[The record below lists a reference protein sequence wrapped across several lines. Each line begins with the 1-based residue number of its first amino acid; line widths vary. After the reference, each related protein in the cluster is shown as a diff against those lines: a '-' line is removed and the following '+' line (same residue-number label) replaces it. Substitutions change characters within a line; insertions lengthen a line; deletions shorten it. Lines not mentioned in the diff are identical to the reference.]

1 MPYPTKNYSFSKKIC
16 IGESPKFILNGTVLY
31 KFLPMNTQ
39 TDTELSPA
47 DVDNQQGQKLTD
59 SSEIGNQ
66 ILDKLDHLESGLD
79 SLGDI
84 FEQRLTYDKEKE
96 KAFDLLYTELQALK
110 ENSAFDSVK
119 SLYLDLILL
128 LDRVE
133 NIKESITDDKIENRS
148 DSIKNILTSVSE
160 EVLEILLRQQIE
172 VIQTVSGT
180 PFNPSCQ
187 KAIQTQE
194 TDVESENNKVFS
206 IVRRGFHY
214 GNRILRPEEVIVS
227 KYHRA

>member
-1 MPYPTKNYSFSKKIC
+1 MNNQAYPEIPP
-16 IGESPKFILNGTVLY
+16 IDVHPEESLTNPEAEDQVLN
-31 KFLPMNTQ
+31 
-39 TDTELSPA
+39 
-47 DVDNQQGQKLTD
+47 KLNNL
-59 SSEIGNQ
+59 EAQ
-66 ILDKLDHLESGLD
+66 LESLNH
-79 SLGDI
+79 I

-96 KAFDLLYTELQALK
+96 KAFDLLYTELQSLK

-133 NIKESITDDKIENRS
+133 HIKESITDDKLEDQS
-148 DSIKNILTSVSE
+148 DSIKNILASVSE

-172 VIQTVSGT
+172 VMQTLPGT
-180 PFNPSCQ
+180 PFNPSYQ

-194 TDVESENNKVFS
+194 TNIESENNQVFS

>member
-1 MPYPTKNYSFSKKIC
+1 
-16 IGESPKFILNGTVLY
+16 
-31 KFLPMNTQ
+31 MNTQ

-47 DVDNQQGQKLTD
+47 DVDNQQSQKLRD

-66 ILDKLDHLESGLD
+66 ILDKLDHLQSGLD

-172 VIQTVSGT
+172 VIQTVS
-180 PFNPSCQ
+180 
-187 KAIQTQE
+187 
-194 TDVESENNKVFS
+194 
-206 IVRRGFHY
+206 
-214 GNRILRPEEVIVS
+214 
-227 KYHRA
+227 